1 MPNLF
6 ATNGKSTHYLRRSP
20 ENKIYYILHLK
31 LIAIVCL
38 LAFIVS
44 FLLFFFITHQRV
56 CACRVRYCFTSSVRR
71 PSVRLSVYP
80 SVRLSNASTVSKR
93 IDILSHFLTFW
104 QGIILVF
111 FSSTTSV
118 TKFQGKPLSG
128 GVKY

>member
-44 FLLFFFITHQRV
+44 FLLFFLSRI
-56 CACRVRYCFTSSVRR
+56 SVSVHAECDIVL
-71 PSVRLSVYP
+71 PVQSVVRLSVYP
-80 SVRLSNASTVSKR
+80 SVRLSNDSTVSKR

-111 FSSTTSV
+111 F
-118 TKFQGKPLSG
+118 
-128 GVKY
+128 